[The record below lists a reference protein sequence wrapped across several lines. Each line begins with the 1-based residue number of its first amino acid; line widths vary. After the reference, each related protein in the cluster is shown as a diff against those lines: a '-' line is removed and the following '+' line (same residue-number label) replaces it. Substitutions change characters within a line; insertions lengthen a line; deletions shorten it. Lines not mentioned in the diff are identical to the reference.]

1 MNFRDRLKELRS
13 EKKLTQQELC
23 IEVEAVTGFP
33 LSQQRIAHW
42 EKGVN
47 QPDFETICK
56 LADFFCVSVDYLI
69 GHGDIRTPL
78 TEYSEYKLNPT
89 EQAIIDAIRSFPDR
103 YGTAVKQLVE
113 LTQQL
118 LK

>member
-1 MNFRDRLKELRS
+1 MNFSIRLKELRI
-13 EKKLTQQELC
+13 EKKLKQQELC
-23 IEVEAVTGFP
+23 EMVEEETGFP

-42 EKGVN
+42 EKGDH
-47 QPDFETICK
+47 QPDFETVCK

-69 GHGDIRTPL
+69 GHSNIRTSL
-78 TEYSEYKLNPT
+78 TEYSEYKLNPA
-89 EQAIIDAIRSFPDR
+89 EQVIVDTIRSLPNE

-113 LTQQL
+113 VTKQI

>member
-1 MNFRDRLKELRS
+1 MNFSDRLKELRS

-23 IEVEAVTGFP
+23 EKVEEYTKFK
-33 LSQQRIAHW
+33 LSQQQIAHW
-42 EKGVN
+42 ENEKH
-47 QPDFETICK
+47 QPDFEILCK

-89 EQAIIDAIRSFPDR
+89 ERSIVDTIRSFPSEF
-103 YGTAVKQLVE
+103 GSAVKQLVE
-113 LTQQL
+113 VTKQL